1 MNGMEKIKIYHNSRC
16 SKSNIALNTLK
27 ENYEDIEV
35 INYLETPLSISELT
49 EIIAQLGIAPFDL
62 VRQTEGIYK
71 TLYKG
76 KILSDEEWIE
86 VMQLHPKLI
95 QRPIVVKD
103 GKAVIARS
111 EEELDKVL

>member
-16 SKSNIALNTLK
+16 SKSNIALNALREK
-27 ENYEDIEV
+27 WEDIEV
-35 INYLETPLSISELT
+35 INYLETPPSVADLT
-49 EIIAQLGIAPFDL
+49 KLIEQLGISPEDL
-62 VRQTEGIYK
+62 LRKNEGIYK

-76 KILSDEEWIE
+76 KILTDSEWIE
-86 VMQLHPKLI
+86 VMHLHPKLI
-95 QRPIVVKD
+95 QRPIVVKE